1 MARSRP
7 DDRAQASKGQA
18 KGTVMIVDEQLQDL
32 LGQER
37 ALSRK
42 RQQLHRRVEYLR
54 GTGAHDPSA
63 LELVARLTAEEHE
76 VSQKRRELHAT
87 IERLRG

>member
-1 MARSRP
+1 MARVDP
-7 DDRAQASKGQA
+7 GEHEA
-18 KGTVMIVDEQLQDL
+18 KGARWFPMIVDEQLQDL

-37 ALSRK
+37 ALSRR

-54 GTGAHDPSA
+54 GTGAQDPSA
-63 LELVARLTAEEHE
+63 LEMVARLTAEERE
-76 VSQKRRELHAT
+76 VSQKRRELHAI

>member
-1 MARSRP
+1 MAHVAPR
-7 DDRAQASKGQA
+7 DEWAA
-18 KGTVMIVDEQLQDL
+18 KGTRWFPMIVDEQLQDL

-37 ALSRK
+37 ALSRR
-42 RQQLHRRVEYLR
+42 RQQLHRRMEYLR

-63 LELVARLTAEEHE
+63 LETVARLLAEERE
-76 VSQKRRELHAT
+76 VSQKRLELHAT